1 MRARRLPT
9 GHVDQW
15 MAVPSAI
22 AVRTRAATA
31 AGGDRSIEQGPQL
44 CLHDGVELGHQPS
57 KPSAIAEQLGHPAA
71 YSGPNMKW

>member
-9 GHVDQW
+9 GQVDQW

-22 AVRTRAATA
+22 A
-31 AGGDRSIEQGPQL
+31 
-44 CLHDGVELGHQPS
+44 
-57 KPSAIAEQLGHPAA
+57 EQLGQPAA